1 MDSSRSEEVI
11 KRIIESDKV
20 PQHIAIIMDGNGRWA
35 KKQGNI
41 RAFGHQSGVSSVR
54 RVIDGSL
61 NVGVKYLT
69 LYTFSTE
76 NWNRPKS
83 EVNALMSLLVKT
95 INDEREILISKGVR
109 VVAIGNRDDLY
120 DDARKS
126 IEDIEEITKDNRNLV
141 LNIALSYSGRSEI
154 VKAVNDIISSGV
166 KSIDETSFSN
176 YLYTKNYP
184 DPDLIIRSGG
194 EFRVSNFLLWQ
205 IAYSEFYVT
214 ETLWPEFSEEE
225 YYKAIDLYLNRE
237 RRFGKTS
244 EQIN

>member
-1 MDSSRSEEVI
+1 MDRDVKEQLFETINKNPKLPKHV
-11 KRIIESDKV
+11 
-20 PQHIAIIMDGNGRWA
+20 AIIMDGNGRWA

-41 RAFGHQSGVSSVR
+41 RTFGHQSGVSSVR
-54 RVIDGSL
+54 EVIDGSL
-61 NVGVKYLT
+61 NLGISYLT

-95 INDEREILISKGVR
+95 IEDEKKILMEKNVKVR
-109 VVAIGNRDDLY
+109 AIGKREDLY
-120 DDARKS
+120 KEARES
-126 IEDIEEITKDNRNLV
+126 IEEIEELTKNNSGLN

-154 VKAVNDIISSGV
+154 INGINRLISDGVREVDEDILSS
-166 KSIDETSFSN
+166 
-176 YLYTKNYP
+176 YLYTKDMP
-184 DPDLIIRSGG
+184 DPDLVIRTGG

-214 ETLWPEFSEEE
+214 DILWPEFNEQNFYE
-225 YYKAIDLYLNRE
+225 AISFYLNRE

-244 EQIN
+244 EQLK